1 MSNMS
6 NLATEYQEEGR
17 LSVSLSSAP
26 TETKSLTKE
35 EKREKAKKLAK
46 ETKERRQKLAEEILE
61 RPLGKI
67 NTPKEYWETCFALVF
82 TAGVLASHD
91 KLLMTYRDK
100 SNRHNVI
107 KVINDKN
114 TFKYGVRSVK
124 YARSDDIND
133 FWKLLD
139 SINWYAREHG
149 LAQVSSMKMLGILDD
164 AKVREKYR
172 DHILDHIET
181 EHPPFEI
188 DELPD
193 REFRKTKTARG

>member
-6 NLATEYQEEGR
+6 NFATELQEEGR
-17 LSVSLSSAP
+17 LSVSFSDSQTESKTLAEERKHEDKKNLS
-26 TETKSLTKE
+26 
-35 EKREKAKKLAK
+35 K
-46 ETKERRQKLAEEILE
+46 ETKEKRQRMAEEILE

-67 NTPKEYWETCFALVF
+67 NSPKEYWETCFALVY

-107 KVINDKN
+107 KVVNDKE
-114 TFKYGVRSVK
+114 TFKYGVRSIK
-124 YARSDDIND
+124 NARSDDIQD

-149 LAQVSSMKMLGILDD
+149 LAQVSSMKLLGMLDD

-172 DHILDHIET
+172 NHILSHIET

-188 DELPD
+188 DELP
-193 REFRKTKTARG
+193 REFRKSKTTRD